1 MHSQG
6 TALITG
12 ASSGIG
18 AVYADRLAKRGYDL
32 ILVAR
37 HEDQLKAIGSRISGE
52 TGRSVN
58 VMPADL
64 THAADLGR
72 VEQVLRTDAGI
83 SALVNNAGIAMS
95 GDLAGAD
102 PERLET
108 LIRLNVLAPTRLA
121 AAAIPGFVA
130 RGSGTLINISSAVA
144 LMPERIN
151 GVYSGTK
158 AYLLNLTSKLRL
170 EVAGKGI
177 RVQVVLPGAIRTAIW
192 EKAGTDI
199 ATLPPEIFMDADAMV
214 DAALVG
220 LDNGELVTIPSLPD
234 LADWEAYEAARRNL
248 FPKLSR
254 SSPAPRYDKGAA
266 FAPSA

>member
-1 MHSQG
+1 MAVSFAIDSRNYISHS
-6 TALITG
+6 
-12 ASSGIG
+12 
-18 AVYADRLAKRGYDL
+18 
-32 ILVAR
+32 
-37 HEDQLKAIGSRISGE
+37 
-52 TGRSVN
+52 
-58 VMPADL
+58 
-64 THAADLGR
+64 
-72 VEQVLRTDAGI
+72 VL
-83 SALVNNAGIAMS
+83 
-95 GDLAGAD
+95 
-102 PERLET
+102 
-108 LIRLNVLAPTRLA
+108 
-121 AAAIPGFVA
+121 
-130 RGSGTLINISSAVA
+130 
-144 LMPERIN
+144 
-151 GVYSGTK
+151 
-158 AYLLNLTSKLRL
+158 KLRL

>member
-1 MHSQG
+1 M
-6 TALITG
+6 
-12 ASSGIG
+12 
-18 AVYADRLAKRGYDL
+18 
-32 ILVAR
+32 
-37 HEDQLKAIGSRISGE
+37 
-52 TGRSVN
+52 
-58 VMPADL
+58 
-64 THAADLGR
+64 
-72 VEQVLRTDAGI
+72 LRTDAAI
-83 SALVNNAGIAMS
+83 AALVNNAGIAMS

-158 AYLLNLTSKLRL
+158 AYLLNLTSKLRK

-192 EKAGTDI
+192 EKAGIDI
-199 ATLPPEIFMDADAMV
+199 ATMPPEILMDADAMV

-254 SSPAPRYDKGAA
+254 SSPAPRYDKVAA
-266 FAPSA
+266 FAPQA